1 MNKTLT
7 LMTMALAAAM
17 ATATEPGAGAS
28 SPLRELMSEA
38 KAFEMQAREASQML
52 KKKNFDVTAL
62 QQALDQKG
70 ETLGKLQSLAAAHEA
85 SATNTTAAQQKDWE
99 AVKMKI
105 QLLEIFH
112 GTKNELVAQ
121 DANKNRGLLRAHAQ
135 GLAVRAEALQKTLR
149 RMNP

>member
-7 LMTMALAAAM
+7 LMTMALAATM

-52 KKKNFDVTAL
+52 KNKRFDVAAL
-62 QQALDQKG
+62 QQALEKKG
-70 ETLGKLQSLAAAHEA
+70 ETLGKLQSLAASYEA
-85 SATNTTAAQQKDWE
+85 GAANLTAAQQKDWE
-99 AVKMKI
+99 AVKTKI
-105 QLLEIFH
+105 KLLEIFH
-112 GTKNELVAQ
+112 NTKNELVAQ

-135 GLAVRAEALQKTLR
+135 GLALRAEALQKTLR